1 MYLKVFYLW
10 NIYSNLEKRNYMF
23 GQRQQTIEQ
32 TISTSGVGL
41 HSGRSSKVS
50 LSPAPVDNGIVF
62 RRKVNSHVETC
73 QASIRNL
80 RSTELCTVVGSNGF
94 QIQTT
99 EHVLSALWGLGID
112 NAFIDI
118 DSEEVPAMDGSAA
131 PFAKLIRLAGILP
144 QERPK
149 TYLKI
154 VEPIHIGDGNRGIS
168 ILPAPFSKI
177 TYTIDY
183 DHELIQQQTYEH
195 AWSTVDFEANIAHA
209 RTFAFSHE
217 VEALWARGLG
227 QGGSLDNTIVF
238 SDDGI
243 MNEEDLRF
251 PDECVRHKVLDLI
264 GDLSLLGIHVIG
276 HIVANCSGH
285 QLHTRLVQ
293 AILDNPEA
301 WTLAG
306 PPEKHVSELADL
318 IGQDAIQTV
327 PLPANAAF

>member
-1 MYLKVFYLW
+1 
-10 NIYSNLEKRNYMF
+10 MF

-80 RSTELCTVVGSNGF
+80 RSSELCTVVGSNGF

-131 PFAKLIRLAGILP
+131 PFAKLIRRARILP

-168 ILPAPFSKI
+168 ILPAPFPKI

-195 AWSTVDFEANIAHA
+195 EWSTVDFEANIAHA

-238 SDDGI
+238 SDSGI
-243 MNEEDLRF
+243 MNDGELRF

-276 HIVANCSGH
+276 HVVAKCSGH
-285 QLHTRLVQ
+285 QLHTQLVQ

-301 WTLAG
+301 WTLVG
-306 PPEKHVSELADL
+306 PTEKHVSELADL
-318 IGQDAIQTV
+318 IGKDDIHAV